1 MATLYGT
8 NDRDSLHGTIY
19 RDFIYGLAGNDILG
33 GDAGNDYMDGG
44 DGHDRLDGGIGN
56 DSMIGGSGN
65 DIYYVD
71 SMSDTIFEFAGQGT
85 DIVYTPVDTG
95 IKWLPNNVEN
105 LTLYGTATYGDG
117 NDLNNIIRGTNN
129 INYLYGHDGHD
140 TLQGIGGNDFLL
152 GGNGNDKLDGGL
164 GSDWMYGGAGD
175 DSYYVDKVFNLDEDK
190 ILESANERIDT
201 ITIANSVDEWSYYLP
216 ENVENL
222 VLRGTIDPY
231 VGDGVLG
238 NDLDNY
244 MINSNANDSH
254 FDGKQGD
261 DTLIGNIGR
270 DDFNG
275 SDGND
280 TLIGNAGD
288 DRLYGFWGND
298 ILDGG
303 IGNDIVSDVDGNDT
317 LRGGDGNDVLNG
329 GIGVDILWGGISG
342 SPDTGADLFVLGERG
357 TLNADVI
364 MDFNQ
369 LTDTIVLGSTLD
381 KGLPDSDI
389 SNPGIKGLS
398 FVGDNIWEGN
408 ILSPVSYFEGAGLT
422 GNDHLNQLSG
432 IYVNTTTGEIWYNPT
447 NNSTNATDAE
457 IIGRVSASV
466 ATSLD
471 NTDFLSYS

>member
-1 MATLYGT
+1 MAYINGT
-8 NDRDSLHGTIY
+8 NNRDSLYGTIY

-56 DSMIGGSGN
+56 DSLLGGDGN

-71 SMSDTIFEFAGQGT
+71 SMGDTITELAGQGT
-85 DIVYTPVDTG
+85 DIVYTTVDTG

-117 NDLNNIIRGTNN
+117 NDLNNIIRGTNS

-175 DSYYVDKVFNLDEDK
+175 DSYYVDEAEVYSFDADK
-190 ILESANERIDT
+190 ILESANEGIDT
-201 ITIANSVDEWSYYLP
+201 VTIASSVDGFYYYLP

-222 VLRGTIDPY
+222 ILEGTIDPWSA
-231 VGDGVLG
+231 DGVLG
-238 NDLDNY
+238 NNLDNY
-244 MINSNANDSH
+244 MINRNANDSS
-254 FDGKQGD
+254 FDGRLGN

-270 DDFNG
+270 DNFNG

-288 DRLYGFWGND
+288 DWLYGFWGND

-303 IGNDIVSDVDGNDT
+303 IGNDMLGDVDGNDT
-317 LRGGDGNDVLNG
+317 LRGGDGDDVLSG

-342 SPDTGADLFVLGERG
+342 SPDTGADLFVLEERG

-369 LTDTIVLGSTLD
+369 LIDTILLGSYLD

-398 FVGDNIWEGN
+398 FVGDSIWELN
-408 ILSPVSYFEGAGLT
+408 MLSPASYFEGAGLT
-422 GNDHLNQLSG
+422 GNNHLNQLSG
-432 IYVNTTTGEIWYNPT
+432 IYVNTTNGDIWYNPT
-447 NNSTNATDAE
+447 NNSNDATDAE

-466 ATSLD
+466 VTSLD
-471 NTDFLSYS
+471 NTDFIL